1 MNVRRHFIAMKLFRR
16 LISEAVLAMTAYWIS
31 PPFKRTNN
39 ATWCHK
45 VWLIEVT
52 YRYILMRFEFT
63 IVRTYRWGILISR
76 AEEVEGTL

>member
-39 ATWCHK
+39 
-45 VWLIEVT
+45 VT
-52 YRYILMRFEFT
+52 LGYI
-63 IVRTYRWGILISR
+63 
-76 AEEVEGTL
+76 AEINECG